1 MRSDNYRGDD
11 SQECCVKCPP
21 CPTKPLALA
30 NISTLFGIDVSHLQG
45 NVDWARVKAAGVQFV
60 FLKATEGGTYVD
72 PSYQGNRAGLKA
84 VGLPCGAYHFFRPK
98 GPVQKQIDNFC
109 NTVGKLQPGDL
120 PPVLDIEAP
129 EDWVG
134 IAIPDRVKMILQWLN
149 AVEKRLG
156 VQPIVYIN
164 NPMARDELA
173 SDPALAKY
181 LLWLAHY
188 TNRPAPTVPKP
199 WTAWTIWQYSEHGTV
214 DGINDKEV
222 DLNRF
227 AGTTADL
234 HKILVPNRQALV
246 RRRIVSWIARI
257 LGV

>member
-1 MRSDNYRGDD
+1 MRSDNYKGDD
-11 SQECCVKCPP
+11 SEGCVQCLP
-21 CPTKPLALA
+21 CPRPLTLV

-45 NVDWARVKAAGVQFV
+45 DVDWQKVKAAGVQFV
-60 FLKATEGGTYVD
+60 FLKATEGGTYTD
-72 PSYQGNRAGLKA
+72 PSFAAHRAALKA
-84 VGLPCGAYHFFRPK
+84 LGLPCGAYHFFRPK
-98 GPVQKQIDNFC
+98 GPVDKQIDNFI
-109 NTVGKLQPGDL
+109 NAVGKLQPGEL
-120 PPVLDIEAP
+120 PPVLDIEVP
-129 EDWVG
+129 EDWKG
-134 IAIPDRVKMILQWLN
+134 IAVPDRVKMILQWLN

-156 VQPIVYIN
+156 MRPIVYIN

-188 TNRPAPTVPKP
+188 TTRPAPTVPKP
-199 WTAWTIWQYSEHGTV
+199 WSNWAFWQYSEHGTI

-234 HKILVPNRQALV
+234 QKLLVPNSRARV

>member
-1 MRSDNYRGDD
+1 MRSDNYKGDD
-11 SQECCVKCPP
+11 TQDCCVQCLP
-21 CPTKPLALA
+21 CPSRPLAFV
-30 NISTLFGIDVSHLQG
+30 NTSTLFGIDVSHLQG
-45 NVDWARVKAAGVQFV
+45 DIDFGRVKAAGVQFV

-72 PSYQGNRAGLKA
+72 KAFAGNRAKLKA

-98 GPVQKQIDNFC
+98 GPVDKQVDNFC

-120 PPVLDIEAP
+120 PPVLDVEVP

-134 IAIPDRVKMILQWLN
+134 IPIADRVKMILQWLN

-164 NPMARDELA
+164 NPMARDQLA

-181 LLWLAHY
+181 LLWVAHY
-188 TNRPAPTVPKP
+188 TNRPAPSVPKP
-199 WTAWTIWQYSEHGTV
+199 WTAWTFWQYSETGVV
-214 DGINDKEV
+214 DGIVDKEV
-222 DLNRF
+222 DLNKF

-234 HKILVPNRQALV
+234 QKILVPNRKAKI
-246 RRRIVSWIARI
+246 RRRLVSWIARV